1 MGGPVCRH
9 DEDVVVDE
17 DSDDQDDKTN
27 RLKVSEVYS
36 LIFSYSSI
44 HICIC
49 ILKYVF
55 LYVSNPPPQ
64 RQSGRALCRGR
75 RRTGEEAGR

>member
-9 DEDVVVDE
+9 DEDVIVDE

-44 HICIC
+44 HICFM
-49 ILKYVF
+49 YFVF
-55 LYVSNPPPQ
+55 VF
-64 RQSGRALCRGR
+64 
-75 RRTGEEAGR
+75 

>member
-1 MGGPVCRH
+1 MRQSGPVCRH

-44 HICIC
+44 HICILC
-49 ILKYVF
+49 
-55 LYVSNPPPQ
+55 VSIFVQPTATKTKWSRSLQ
-64 RQSGRALCRGR
+64 RKDPDRGR
-75 RRTGEEAGR
+75 SRKIM